1 MVNATF
7 TDEMKELLASMVGKR
22 FVSYEC
28 SKDSFSRAFG
38 NMRINFNGRSIE
50 LTNEEQTFPLFD
62 GEEDMTCFACKV
74 VDSKRPFEPDVVAE
88 TTVTDVNK
96 SITSIEVV
104 TDTIEVNNGEYSIV
118 YDMALIFHMG
128 ESVLM
133 VSRDTWFSEL
143 ITIKENDDYNQAF
156 SVDDQKESWSND
168 GEYKV
173 NVKRVRKSI

>member
-1 MVNATF
+1 M
-7 TDEMKELLASMVGKR
+7 
-22 FVSYEC
+22 
-28 SKDSFSRAFG
+28 
-38 NMRINFNGRSIE
+38 
-50 LTNEEQTFPLFD
+50 
-62 GEEDMTCFACKV
+62 
-74 VDSKRPFEPDVVAE
+74 
-88 TTVTDVNK
+88 NK

-143 ITIKENDDYNQAF
+143 ITIKEYDDYNQTF

-173 NVKRVRKSI
+173 NVRRVRKSI